1 MKLIIDIPDKVI
13 AHIRSNYGHG
23 VKCLYDEDK
32 DIIIDAIYENR
43 TLQAELEE
51 IKSEMQDYGCSFIIA
66 KRIDLA
72 IAVSNCIKMV
82 DKHIKGVDNEIL

>member
-51 IKSEMQDYGCSFIIA
+51 IKAEIQSERNNHQEVGKYTYTAGLKVAMDL
-66 KRIDLA
+66 ID
-72 IAVSNCIKMV
+72 N
-82 DKHIKGVDNEIL
+82 HIKE